1 MCFFL
6 FFSFFRN
13 VRRQSWDDDS
23 LPLWFLV
30 LHDWLTHTSTHPA
43 PQVATRFLSVCPA
56 LYWGV
61 VSEGRLLGPEVQ
73 RWICIYA
80 ITFGLL
86 GALMFPTF
94 YPWT

>member
-1 MCFFL
+1 MLFSFL
-6 FFSFFRN
+6 FFFPKRAAT
-13 VRRQSWDDDS
+13 VVGRRQFA
-23 LPLWFLV
+23 LMVFLV

-73 RWICIYA
+73 RWICIYS